1 MPSNKEQKQAV
12 KDDITSSKPKSA
24 PKEPEKKTVTKSNE
38 AVKQP
43 LKEEKKQKSNEGVG
57 GKKKGSDKPK
67 TAKKIDTG
75 PKQCKILKKN
85 GL

>member
-12 KDDITSSKPKSA
+12 KDDITSSKPKSP

-57 GKKKGSDKPK
+57 GKKEKGSDKPK
-67 TAKKIDTG
+67 AAKKIDTG

-85 GL
+85 